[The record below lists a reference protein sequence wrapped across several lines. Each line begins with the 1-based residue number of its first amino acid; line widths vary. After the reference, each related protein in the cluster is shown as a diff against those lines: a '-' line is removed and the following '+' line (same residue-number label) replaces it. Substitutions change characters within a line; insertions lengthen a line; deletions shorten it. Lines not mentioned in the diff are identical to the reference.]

1 MLRIFNTLTKSLEE
15 FKPINDN
22 KVTFYHCG
30 PTVYWVQHI
39 GNLRGMTMA
48 DLVRRTLMYM
58 DYDVKFARNYT
69 DVGHLTGD
77 NLGDADT
84 GEDRMEKGAKRE
96 GLTPQQI
103 ADKYI
108 SIFENDIKALNI
120 IEPDFKPRA
129 TEYVKEM
136 IVIVEKLL
144 KDGFAYTTPKA
155 IYFDISKFPEYNKLN
170 HQIIE
175 KNIQGSGFGS
185 VEDTEKKNPQDFAL
199 WFFKTGV
206 HKNALQFWESPF
218 ESSEVEKGYGF
229 PGWHIE
235 CSAMAIKLLGETID
249 LHMGGIEHIS
259 IHHTNEIAQSECYT
273 GKSFVNY
280 WLHNEHLLVDG
291 KKMSKSEGTSYFLSD
306 LIDKGFNP
314 LDLRYF
320 FLQSHYRSKQNFT
333 WEALNSA
340 KVANE
345 KIEGILVELSRSM
358 KDNVKVVDKNYLKL
372 FKDALSEDFN
382 VPAALAV
389 FWEVL
394 KSNELT
400 DQTRIST
407 IYSFDKVLGLDLENR
422 VGEKLKENV
431 IVSPEV
437 EKLLIQRKE
446 ARENKDWEK
455 SDELRDL
462 LLKKFKVKVEDTS
475 SGQKFELLK

>member
-15 FKPINDN
+15 FKPLNDN

-30 PTVYWVQHI
+30 PTVYWVQQI
-39 GNLRGMTMA
+39 GNLRAMTMA
-48 DLVRRTLMYM
+48 DLIRRTLMYM

-96 GLTPQQI
+96 GLSPQQI

-108 SIFENDIKALNI
+108 SIFEKDIKSLNI

-144 KDGFAYTTPKA
+144 KDGFAYSTPKA
-155 IYFDISKFPEYNKLN
+155 IYFDISKFSDYNKLN
-170 HQIIE
+170 HQNIE
-175 KNIQGSGFGS
+175 KNIKGSGFGS
-185 VEDTEKKNPQDFAL
+185 VEDTEKKNPQDFAV

-206 HKNALQFWESPF
+206 HKNALQYWESPF
-218 ESSEVEKGYGF
+218 ESSEIEKGYGF

-273 GKSFVNY
+273 GKTFVNY

-306 LIDKGFNP
+306 VIDKGFHP

-333 WEALNSA
+333 WEALLSA
-340 KVANE
+340 KVAYEKIIGVLVEISKNNKSNE
-345 KIEGILVELSRSM
+345 KDI
-358 KDNVKVVDKNYLKL
+358 DKKYVQQ
-372 FKDALSEDFN
+372 FKNSLAEDFN
-382 VPAALAV
+382 VPSALAV
-389 FWEVL
+389 LWEVI
-394 KSNELT
+394 KSQELS
-400 DQTRIST
+400 DQIKIST
-407 IYSFDKVLGLDLENR
+407 IYSFDKVLGLDFENR
-422 VGEKLKENV
+422 VKVKSGENKTIN
-431 IVSPEV
+431 PEA
-437 EKLLIQRKE
+437 EKILLQRE
-446 ARENKDWEK
+446 DARKNKDWGK

-462 LLKKFKVKVEDTS
+462 LLQKYKVKVEDTS
-475 SGQKFELLK
+475 EGQKFELL

>member
-15 FKPINDN
+15 FKPLNDN

-30 PTVYWVQHI
+30 PTVYWVQQI
-39 GNLRGMTMA
+39 GNLRAMTMA
-48 DLVRRTLMYM
+48 DLIRRTLMYM

-96 GLTPQQI
+96 GLSPQQI

-108 SIFENDIKALNI
+108 SIFEKDIKSLNI

-144 KDGFAYTTPKA
+144 KDGFAYSTPKA
-155 IYFDISKFPEYNKLN
+155 IYFDISKFSDYNKLN
-170 HQIIE
+170 HQNIE
-175 KNIQGSGFGS
+175 KNIKGSGFGS
-185 VEDTEKKNPQDFAL
+185 VEDTEKKNPQDFAV

-206 HKNALQFWESPF
+206 HKNALQYWESPF
-218 ESSEVEKGYGF
+218 ESSEIEKGYGF

-273 GKSFVNY
+273 DKTFVNY

-306 LIDKGFNP
+306 VIDKGFNP

-333 WEALNSA
+333 WEALLSA
-340 KVANE
+340 KVAYEKIIGVLVEISKNNKSNE
-345 KIEGILVELSRSM
+345 KDI
-358 KDNVKVVDKNYLKL
+358 DKKYVQQ
-372 FKDALSEDFN
+372 FKNSLAEDFN
-382 VPAALAV
+382 VPSALAV
-389 FWEVL
+389 LWEVI
-394 KSNELT
+394 KSQELS
-400 DQTRIST
+400 DQIKIST
-407 IYSFDKVLGLDLENR
+407 IYSFDKVLGLDFENR
-422 VGEKLKENV
+422 VKVKSGENKTIN
-431 IVSPEV
+431 PEA
-437 EKLLIQRKE
+437 EKILLQRE
-446 ARENKDWEK
+446 DARKNKDWGK

-462 LLKKFKVKVEDTS
+462 LLQKYKVKVEDTS
-475 SGQKFELLK
+475 EGQKFELL